1 MGLSVLELTA
11 MLGELQPLVGAQV
24 QKLRV
29 PTPRSATLEL
39 RLPGVTHQLLL
50 SAEPEDGR
58 LHVADER
65 PASPPMPLAFQGLL
79 RAHLDPSY
87 VEGLVAVPG
96 DRIALVKLTTK
107 EGPRTLVAELTGR
120 AGNLY
125 LLGPDGRI
133 LGAGLP
139 SAARLPQGAKWTPPP
154 PPAPRP
160 PRPSSLLDAAG
171 MGPFSMSR
179 AVEARFGPVARDR
192 ALAERRKTVTQAI
205 AAKLAR
211 VRRAQERSSEDLAKA
226 EGADTL
232 RAQAEL
238 LKPLLSRLPR
248 GADHAVCTDWSTGE
262 AVEIVVP
269 LRPELSAKQNLEKL
283 FARYRRLNDA
293 RGRISERGA
302 ALRAEE
308 EALVALSRRADA
320 AESEGELDELERQAL
335 AAPRASERRGDAP
348 PKPPFR
354 AFRDEA
360 GRPIWV
366 GRSAA
371 QNDRLTF
378 GVAKGTDLWLHAR
391 GATGAHVV
399 VPLPRGGEP
408 DRETLLDAAHLA
420 LHHSALRGER
430 LADVQYCRI
439 RMIRRVRG
447 APPGAVQVTEEEVLP
462 VRLDDERLGRLLA
475 QAPD

>member
-1 MGLSVLELTA
+1 MGLSVLELGA
-11 MLGELQPLVGAQV
+11 MIGELQPLVGAQV
-24 QKLRV
+24 QKLRA
-29 PTPRSATLEL
+29 PTARSATIEL
-39 RLPGVTHQLLL
+39 RLPGVTHQLLI

-79 RAHLDPSY
+79 RAHLEPAFL
-87 VEGLVAVPG
+87 EGLQVVPG
-96 DRIALVKLTTK
+96 DRIVLVKLATR

-133 LGAGLP
+133 LGAGL
-139 SAARLPQGAKWTPPP
+139 SAAARLPQGTKWTPPP

-160 PRPSSLLDAAG
+160 PRPSDLLDAAG
-171 MGPFSMSR
+171 RSPFSMSR
-179 AVEARFGPVARDR
+179 AVEERFGPIARDR
-192 ALAERRKTVTQAI
+192 ALAERRRAVTQAI
-205 AAKLAR
+205 SGKLAR
-211 VRRAQERSSEDLAKA
+211 VRRARERSAEDLTRA
-226 EGADTL
+226 EGADSL

-238 LKPLLSRLPR
+238 LKPLLGRLPR
-248 GADHAVCTDWSTGE
+248 GAPHAVCTDWSTGE
-262 AVEIVVP
+262 AVEVVVP

-283 FARYRRLNDA
+283 FSRYRRLTDA
-293 RGRISERGA
+293 RARIGARGS
-302 ALRAEE
+302 ALLAEE
-308 EALVALSRRADA
+308 EGLVALARRADG
-320 AESEGELDELERQAL
+320 AESEGELDELERACL

-348 PKPPFR
+348 PKPPYR
-354 AFRDEA
+354 AFRDA
-360 GRPIWV
+360 NDRPIWV

-399 VPLPRGGEP
+399 VPLPRDGEP
-408 DRETLLDAAHLA
+408 LAETLLDAAHLA
-420 LHHSALRGER
+420 LHHSAQRGER
-430 LADVQYCRI
+430 LADVQYCRV
-439 RMIRRVRG
+439 RHLRRVRG
-447 APPGAVQVTEEEVLP
+447 APPGAVQVTDENVLA
-462 VRLDDERLGRLLA
+462 VRLDDERLARLLA